1 MVRWPGDSSQLGLC
15 LAQRGIRHFLPIL
28 LDWCGKTAHR
38 IGLDACANIMGID
51 IGYWFGRYRARSLS
65 KLVKIML
72 DNFVQKSVVRYFVT
86 HSSVTNPGTLV
97 GTVHE
102 LWDFYIFVSERQ
114 APPIVR
120 FPGKVVWKN
129 CVNFCHSLENIWKKK
144 SPSSRLPLTQERNHP
159 GTAQHHWSPRYI

>member
-38 IGLDACANIMGID
+38 IGLGACANIMGID

-114 APPIVR
+114 ALPIVR

-129 CVNFCHSLENIWKKK
+129 RVNFCHSLENIWKKK